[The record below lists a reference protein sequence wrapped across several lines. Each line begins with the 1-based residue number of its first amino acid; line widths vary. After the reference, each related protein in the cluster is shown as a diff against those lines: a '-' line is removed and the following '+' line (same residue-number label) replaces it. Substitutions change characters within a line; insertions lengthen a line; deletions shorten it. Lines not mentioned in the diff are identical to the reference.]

1 MCTVGLVIRK
11 ESRDPY
17 DTAGGMIVKIIKKR
31 QENAFVVSFL
41 PFVHLKSELFQL
53 PMACGRPRAEKY
65 LQFGGKIP
73 THIGGKKWKP
83 LEAGAEKGGGNEH
96 KKSGATEQGQDT

>member
-1 MCTVGLVIRK
+1 
-11 ESRDPY
+11 
-17 DTAGGMIVKIIKKR
+17 
-31 QENAFVVSFL
+31 
-41 PFVHLKSELFQL
+41 
-53 PMACGRPRAEKY
+53 MACGRPRAEKY